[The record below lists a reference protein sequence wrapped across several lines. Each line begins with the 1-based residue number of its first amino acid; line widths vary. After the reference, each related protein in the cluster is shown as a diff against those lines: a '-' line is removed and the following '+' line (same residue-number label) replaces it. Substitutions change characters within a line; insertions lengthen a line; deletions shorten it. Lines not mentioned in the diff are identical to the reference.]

1 MAKISQTPMSP
12 LLRENIVAALLISQE
27 VMEDKI
33 MALCQ
38 ASPLIMENMD
48 LVLIS
53 LLIRN
58 TMNLAQDPV

>member
-1 MAKISQTPMSP
+1 MAKIDQAPMSP
-12 LLRENIVAALLISQE
+12 LLRETIAAALVISQE
-27 VMEDKI
+27 AMEDKI

-53 LLIRN
+53 LLVRN
-58 TMNLAQDPV
+58 TMSPAQDPV

>member
-1 MAKISQTPMSP
+1 MAKISQPPMS
-12 LLRENIVAALLISQE
+12 LLFRENIAAALIISQE
-27 VMEDKI
+27 LMEDKI

-53 LLIRN
+53 LLVRN
-58 TMNLAQDPV
+58 TMNLAQGPV